1 MSHNDWLLNTKL
13 GALELTNENK
23 RKIYILGLQLFI
35 KEEFKSFQEY
45 GVVNFNLNMSYS
57 NNVFNR
63 KLIYHLTEFI
73 KDWNSNIDALTSKDI
88 EDIVNNSTPFNGDV
102 TDENG
107 HKYHFIVVSR
117 DDSQAITIKR

>member
-1 MSHNDWLLNTKL
+1 MSHNDWLLNTRL

-35 KEEFKSFQEY
+35 KEEFKSFQGY

-73 KDWNSNIDALTSKDI
+73 RDWNSNIDALTSKDI
-88 EDIVNNSTPFNGDV
+88 DDIVNNSTPFNGDV

-107 HKYHFIVVSR
+107 HTYHIIVVSR